1 MILLLLHFRGRLSL
15 FLSLSFYHELSFF
28 CEPAGKAVLVFLM
41 LGMGV
46 SGAEDVEF
54 ASSGDGG
61 SGIEIVDIVHYHRHR
76 RPCDRLASR

>member
-1 MILLLLHFRGRLSL
+1 
-15 FLSLSFYHELSFF
+15 
-28 CEPAGKAVLVFLM
+28 M